1 MGTTAPDRSP
11 DLHSI
16 LRRMR
21 SALRLAPKTL
31 LRRLLIL
38 SALTTLIIG
47 IQQFG
52 RTSQK
57 LADPQGGHV
66 NDFDRWMIM
75 TPAFLHDRVD
85 YVDDLLPTPPITL
98 MAFAPFTRL
107 SRPAAQFAWASVKL
121 VLVCL
126 VFALATGMVARTG
139 IRLTTPALLLIV
151 SGWWLAVVV
160 DMQEGQTNFLALLP
174 LIAGLALAQR
184 ESQWLDIAAGGLI
197 GLGVAVKVT
206 PVVFV
211 AYFAWRRRWSVAFS
225 AVLSVAVCWLLVP
238 ALVFGWDQN
247 LKWLGQWTRI
257 MILPYATRGEV
268 FYSTS
273 QSVGSFALR
282 LLSHVPAFET
292 HRDGGVQAHFMNLL
306 DLPHTVVQ
314 QIARGLMVGVGLA
327 GLWWMRKPLDTL
339 RSRRYI
345 LEVAAVSAFMLW
357 FSERTWVHHY
367 ISFVL
372 MLSAAAM
379 IVSDP
384 EEPERSRQ
392 LVYLSGG
399 IFFALTLFASEAG
412 KIFGRDGIDWVK
424 AYGVYLLGSII
435 MAVSVLRA
443 GTAPHAEM
451 SEIRADEIRPR
462 A

>member
-1 MGTTAPDRSP
+1 P

-47 IQQFG
+47 IHKFG
-52 RTSQK
+52 VTSPK
-57 LADPQGGHV
+57 LPRPEGGHV

-107 SRPAAQFAWASVKL
+107 SRPSAQFAWASVKL

-184 ESQWLDIAAGGLI
+184 ESRWFDTAAGGLI

-211 AYFAWRRRWSVAFS
+211 AYFAWRCLGRF
-225 AVLSVAVCWLLVP
+225 
-238 ALVFGWDQN
+238 VF
-247 LKWLGQWTRI
+247 I
-257 MILPYATRGEV
+257 
-268 FYSTS
+268 
-273 QSVGSFALR
+273 
-282 LLSHVPAFET
+282 
-292 HRDGGVQAHFMNLL
+292 GV
-306 DLPHTVVQ
+306 V
-314 QIARGLMVGVGLA
+314 
-327 GLWWMRKPLDTL
+327 
-339 RSRRYI
+339 
-345 LEVAAVSAFMLW
+345 
-357 FSERTWVHHY
+357 
-367 ISFVL
+367 
-372 MLSAAAM
+372 
-379 IVSDP
+379 
-384 EEPERSRQ
+384 
-392 LVYLSGG
+392 
-399 IFFALTLFASEAG
+399 
-412 KIFGRDGIDWVK
+412 
-424 AYGVYLLGSII
+424 
-435 MAVSVLRA
+435 
-443 GTAPHAEM
+443 
-451 SEIRADEIRPR
+451 
-462 A
+462 

>member
-1 MGTTAPDRSP
+1 MVTRRSTLTTVPDRP
-11 DLHSI
+11 ADLHSI
-16 LRRMR
+16 LRPMR
-21 SALRLAPKTL
+21 SALRLAPNTL
-31 LRRLLIL
+31 VRRLVIL

-47 IQQFG
+47 FQQCA

-57 LADPQGGHV
+57 LADPQGGHI

-98 MAFAPFTRL
+98 IAFAPFTWL
-107 SRPAAQFAWASVKL
+107 SRPAAQFAWVAVKL
-121 VLVCL
+121 LLVCL
-126 VFALATGMVARTG
+126 VFALAAGMVARTG
-139 IRLTTPALLLIV
+139 IRLTTPAILLMV
-151 SGWWLAVVV
+151 SGWWLAVIV

-184 ESQWLDIAAGGLI
+184 ESPRLDMSAGGLI

-206 PVVFV
+206 PLVFV
-211 AYFAWRRRWSVAFS
+211 AYFAWRRRWRVAAS
-225 AVLSVAVCWLLVP
+225 AVLSVAVCWLVVP
-238 ALVFGWDQN
+238 ALAFGWDQN
-247 LKWLGQWTRI
+247 LEWLEQWARI

-282 LLSHVPAFET
+282 LLSEVPAFET
-292 HRDGGVQAHFMNLL
+292 HRGGGVQPHFMNVL
-306 DLPHTVVQ
+306 DLSPAVVQ
-314 QIARGLMVGVGLA
+314 RIVRGLMVGVALA
-327 GLWWMRKPLDTL
+327 GLWWMRKPLGTL
-339 RSRRYI
+339 RSRRYL
-345 LEVAAVSAFMLW
+345 LEVAAVGAFMLW

-384 EEPERSRQ
+384 EEPERSRR
-392 LVYLSGG
+392 LVYGSAG

-424 AYGVYLLGSII
+424 AYGVYLLGSVI
-435 MAVSVLRA
+435 MTIAVLRA
-443 GTAPHAEM
+443 GAARSTE
-451 SEIRADEIRPR
+451 
-462 A
+462 